1 MTISVSN
8 YRMPSEIPD
17 NEFHRDL
24 DDKKR
29 ILGLEIITV
38 LIKLLFL
45 KIIDNECVIVE
56 RCVRE

>member
-38 LIKLLFL
+38 
-45 KIIDNECVIVE
+45 
-56 RCVRE
+56 